1 MFNPDKPR
9 DAMEMLAMEMLSEAS
24 VIAPARTTYYTPETI
39 DAMAKAANLDDVVS
53 AQPRGPAYQYP
64 THLRPAMNREER
76 KETIEACIEKLSRE
90 EFDTLAFSG
99 ISGSSIGFILAHM
112 MNKEVIS
119 VRQPEVKRRAGNQYT
134 EEGYRHALKYIVVD
148 DLISTGT
155 TVARV
160 IRGVRKIAPQA
171 QLAGILV
178 YYNRVKIVR
187 PPTPFD
193 DEYSYEW
200 SGVARELRDQDAS
213 EANGI
218 HPER

>member
-1 MFNPDKPR
+1 MIDETGK
-9 DAMEMLAMEMLSEAS
+9 
-24 VIAPARTTYYTPETI
+24 IYYTPAII
-39 DAMAKAANLDDVVS
+39 DTMAKALDIDDVVS
-53 AQPRGPAYQYP
+53 AKPEGPAYQYP

-76 KETIEACIEKLSRE
+76 KETIEACIAKLSHE
-90 EFDTLAFSG
+90 EFDTIAFSG
-99 ISGSSIGFILAHM
+99 ISGASIGFILAHM
-112 MNKEVIS
+112 MDKEVIS
-119 VRQPEVKRRAGNQYT
+119 VRQPGVKRRAGNQYT

-171 QLAGILV
+171 ELAGILV
-178 YYNRVKIVR
+178 YYNRVKVIH

-200 SGVARELRDQDAS
+200 SGVARELRDQDFAES
-213 EANGI
+213 QGK